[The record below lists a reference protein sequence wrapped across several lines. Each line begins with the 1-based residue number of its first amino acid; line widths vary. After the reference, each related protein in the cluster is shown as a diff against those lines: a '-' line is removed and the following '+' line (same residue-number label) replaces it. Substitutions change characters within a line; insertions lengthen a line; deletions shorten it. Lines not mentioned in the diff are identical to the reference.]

1 MKSKLFIIF
10 GLMGVAILPAVAL
23 AGGGQGFT
31 PLVGIPGLPSDGS
44 FDGYVDALYALAIS
58 IAALVAVVKIVL
70 AGAKYMMD
78 DIVTHKSEAKQDIK
92 NALIGLLIII
102 GAVIILNTINSDLT
116 NLAIT
121 ADPVLL
127 DNTRPNPIQQIN
139 LIEDAISR
147 NSPWVKNAC
156 PGGYGIASEFG
167 ITRSCQNECRAISG
181 QFDWGITYHSCSYA
195 QDIADQCNPQQS
207 VLCCETIK
215 GGDWNWDVTSNNC
228 SGMTPEDV
236 LIAQCYSGGNGTW
249 DEVNNT
255 CRTTDC
261 DPNGNSDCCELG
273 YGGTLSGGTCVT
285 AVQSELD
292 CINTNGIWNSQTNT
306 CTPQTVAND
315 ETTCEAQGA
324 GFVWRAGSC
333 LEYTNTFPAQIDNCA
348 TGDVSCL
355 SSLCQSGGLG
365 IVYIPEL
372 QMCGTDPNALN

>member
-1 MKSKLFIIF
+1 MKYRPLLAISF
-10 GLMGVAILPAVAL
+10 VASFPLITL
-23 AGGGQGFT
+23 AGGGEGFT
-31 PLVGIPGLPSDGS
+31 PLVGIPGLEDTDS

-116 NLAIT
+116 NLSI
-121 ADPVLL
+121 
-127 DNTRPNPIQQIN
+127 NTERAFTDQTLPAFQ
-139 LIEDAISR
+139 LIDEVAAMYEDALQRNTEVQSIACSSAVNPNASIS
-147 NSPWVKNAC
+147 AC
-156 PGGYGIASEFG
+156 ERLCSDVYQGVMDYTGI
-167 ITRSCQNECRAISG
+167 NECFYI
-181 QFDWGITYHSCSYA
+181 QED
-195 QDIADQCNPQQS
+195 ADQCDPTQTAD
-207 VLCCETIK
+207 CCVNVK
-215 GGDWNWDVTSNNC
+215 GGEWENTTC
-228 SGMTPEDV
+228 TGLEAAEDAR
-236 LIAQCYSGGNGTW
+236 IIQCYSGGNGTW

-261 DPNGNSDCCELG
+261 DPNESSDCCELG

-292 CINTNGIWNSQTNT
+292 CVNTNGIWNSQTNT
-306 CTPQTVAND
+306 CTPQNVANNK
-315 ETTCEAQGA
+315 TTCEAQGA

-333 LEYTNTFPAQIDNCA
+333 LEYTNTFPAQTDNCA
-348 TGDVSCL
+348 IGDVNCL